1 MGKGKKLM
9 DVSDITGARKAAI
22 LLLTMDEE
30 LSKEILKEFEKDEI
44 ETIGKEIANLKYIP
58 ESIVRQVHGEFLK
71 SLEKSGSAIADGQG
85 KFKTLLK
92 DSLGAETADA
102 FIDSMAGK
110 PGVPGDFLRTC
121 DSRLLAATIK
131 GEHSQTI
138 SLIVSLLSSKKACEV
153 IGMLP
158 ENLQGDVITRMANLG
173 RVDKNVLLEIEGV
186 IREQLQD
193 LGVGEEKQMGGV
205 SAVASILNQMDKAR
219 EGELL
224 GIIEEINP
232 ELAERIKQLMFTFE
246 DLIKLDNKS
255 IQGLLK
261 EVSTEDLSIALKGAS
276 DTIKEKIFTN
286 MSERAAVMLKEDLDA
301 MGPVRLSEVDQAQ
314 KKIALTAKKLEA
326 EGKILI
332 TSENEK
338 FI

>member
-1 MGKGKKLM
+1 M
-9 DVSDITGARKAAI
+9 S
-22 LLLTMDEE
+22 
-30 LSKEILKEFEKDEI
+30 
-44 ETIGKEIANLKYIP
+44 
-58 ESIVRQVHGEFLK
+58 
-71 SLEKSGSAIADGQG
+71 
-85 KFKTLLK
+85 
-92 DSLGAETADA
+92 
-102 FIDSMAGK
+102 GK
-110 PGVPGDFLRTC
+110 PGVPGEFLKTC

-138 SLIVSLLSSKKACEV
+138 SLVVSLLSSKKACEV

-158 ENLQGDVITRMANLG
+158 ENLQGDIITRMANLG
-173 RVDKNVLLEIEGV
+173 RVDKNVLLEIEDV

-219 EGELL
+219 EGDIL

-255 IQGLLK
+255 VQSLLK
-261 EVSTEDLSIALKGAS
+261 EISTEDLGIALKGAS
-276 DTIKEKIFTN
+276 DIIKEKIFTN
-286 MSERAAVMLKEDLDA
+286 MSERAAAMLKEDLEA
-301 MGPVRLSEVDQAQ
+301 MGPVRLSDVDQAQ
-314 KKIALTAKKLEA
+314 KKIALTAKRLEA
-326 EGKILI
+326 EGKIII

-338 FI
+338 FV

>member
-1 MGKGKKLM
+1 M
-9 DVSDITGARKAAI
+9 DVSNITGARKAAI

-44 ETIGKEIANLKYIP
+44 KTIGREIANLKYIP
-58 ESIVRQVHGEFLK
+58 ENIVRQVHGEFLK
-71 SLEKSGSAIADGQG
+71 SLERSGSVIVDGQN
-85 KFKTLLK
+85 KFKALLK
-92 DSLGAETADA
+92 NSLGDESADA
-102 FIDSMAGK
+102 FFDTMAGR
-110 PGVPGDFLRTC
+110 PNVPGDFLKTC
-121 DSRLLAATIK
+121 DARLLAATIK

-138 SLIVSLLSSKKACEV
+138 SLVVSLLPSKKACDV
-153 IGMLP
+153 ISMLP

-173 RVDKNVLLEIEGV
+173 RVDKNVLLDIENV

-205 SAVASILNQMDKAR
+205 SAVASILNQMDKTR
-219 EGELL
+219 EGEIL
-224 GIIEEINP
+224 GAIEEMNP

-246 DLIKLDNKS
+246 DLVKLDNKS

-261 EVSTEDLSIALKGAS
+261 EISTEDLAIALKGAS

-286 MSERAAVMLKEDLDA
+286 MSERAAAMLKEDLET

-326 EGKILI
+326 EGKIVI
-332 TSENEK
+332 AGENEK
-338 FI
+338 FL